1 MFKRTKTTS
10 ALALIFILTALLANC
25 VPSTQTG
32 NSQTFTI
39 AVVEASPGE
48 VGNPDPDSAYAGVK
62 LAAEQMQAHG
72 GLSFEVVPYF
82 DNGNATIAE
91 QRANEIVDGNAIA
104 VIGHSSIETS
114 RAAADVY
121 NKAGVSVLNYVPVT
135 ETLTDEYSNFFNT
148 TYTAESEAAY
158 LANYL
163 RKINGIETATIIKTN
178 DGYGQT
184 LAKQFRGTFQGLG
197 GQITFEDTVRS
208 LNARDLEDV
217 VSNIISASSEIGDPG
232 TIFIATDEETAAQL
246 LILMKRKGVSYPIVG
261 ASTLSTPGF
270 LDLILA
276 QPEEETIPGYFTDG
290 ILTTRALIFDSA
302 NRYANQFRHEYQT
315 VYNSDPGDRVV
326 NGYDTAL
333 VLMTAIQNAGVT
345 GLADEIE
352 TDRQKTYKALLALDD
367 SQSSVQGIV
376 APVYFEP
383 SRNITRAARF
393 GIYQNSEVVSANTQF
408 EPISIP
414 GEVKDLQEQIDKG
427 RIMTVNGAY
436 AYKANVV
443 YAGVDLLGIEEIDIK
458 TSTYKVDFYLWF
470 RYRPNDQD
478 EDFKPDDFV
487 FTNAEGDVESVL
499 IREEPNSDGTF
510 LKTYRVSG
518 IFKNQ
523 FQFYDYPFDH
533 QDLIIE
539 FRNQNANTSFIQYV
553 VDQVGMRYTNEN
565 ELLENFRDNGAFD
578 AIYGWDEIMVHVTQD
593 IFPTLN
599 KRRCEQQAFYAVDP
613 RDPSIAEKIIVDKIK
628 TGSYV

>member
-367 SQSSVQGIV
+367 SQSSVQGSV

-383 SRNITRAARF
+383 SRNISRAARF
-393 GIYQNSEVVSANTQF
+393 GIDQN
-408 EPISIP
+408 
-414 GEVKDLQEQIDKG
+414 
-427 RIMTVNGAY
+427 
-436 AYKANVV
+436 
-443 YAGVDLLGIEEIDIK
+443 
-458 TSTYKVDFYLWF
+458 
-470 RYRPNDQD
+470 
-478 EDFKPDDFV
+478 
-487 FTNAEGDVESVL
+487 
-499 IREEPNSDGTF
+499 
-510 LKTYRVSG
+510 
-518 IFKNQ
+518 
-523 FQFYDYPFDH
+523 
-533 QDLIIE
+533 
-539 FRNQNANTSFIQYV
+539 
-553 VDQVGMRYTNEN
+553 
-565 ELLENFRDNGAFD
+565 
-578 AIYGWDEIMVHVTQD
+578 
-593 IFPTLN
+593 
-599 KRRCEQQAFYAVDP
+599 
-613 RDPSIAEKIIVDKIK
+613 
-628 TGSYV
+628 